1 MWGERPETWGRS
13 RYKGDHSDAN
23 KACDPHAASGL
34 QQFPGVF
41 VSNTFWFQR
50 AFKVAFL
57 PLSALS
63 PSPGLPPSTHP
74 LSPPRPH
81 CCSQLRGP
89 MRSARN
95 TLPAQLL
102 KLPLFP
108 EMQVLTPSRS
118 LLPLSRGEGVL
129 LAWPCNLPLPPS
141 LAKPL
146 ITPTRLL
153 AGTFSLYSG
162 IRSAFVCVFSGA
174 VCLAHYAV
182 VRSGGDDV
190 SSLLWEG

>member
-1 MWGERPETWGRS
+1 MLTKPVTHTQLQAFSNFLGFLFPIHSGS
-13 RYKGDHSDAN
+13 REHLRWLSCPCLLYLH
-23 KACDPHAASGL
+23 
-34 QQFPGVF
+34 
-41 VSNTFWFQR
+41 
-50 AFKVAFL
+50 
-57 PLSALS
+57 PLVY
-63 PSPGLPPSTHP
+63 LPPLTLLAP
-74 LSPPRPH
+74 LGPD

-118 LLPLSRGEGVL
+118 LLPLSRGQGVL

-190 SSLLWEG
+190 SSFLWEG